1 MKAKLAA
8 LSAKQGS
15 TPMVAIRTP
24 AKAGPITRALC
35 TRTLFRLTAL
45 TTRSEPTIS
54 MTNACRVG

>member
-15 TPMVAIRTP
+15 TPIVAIRIP
-24 AKAGPITRALC
+24 AKAGPITRAPC

-45 TTRSEPTIS
+45 TTLSPPTIS
-54 MTNACRVG
+54 ITKAWRVG

>member
-15 TPMVAIRTP
+15 TPTVAIRTP
-24 AKAGPITRALC
+24 AKAGPITRALW
-35 TRTLFRLTAL
+35 TRTLFRLTAF

-54 MTNACRVG
+54 MTKAWRVG